1 MSSFFQNFPL
11 VGYNFGTETTP
22 ALFQD
27 ISAYI
32 KIIDDIKDDIAFY
45 STVHIQDYDRPDSFS
60 YKLYGTTEFYWTF
73 YYLNDDLRESGWPLP
88 QQDLLPKAKIDYPHQ
103 TIVTTADISS
113 IFLPGQTALGL
124 GTGNASGIVVKRYL
138 DLGQVVVEGEIAFS
152 STETMTSSGG
162 ASVTTT
168 GFTQE
173 YNAIHH
179 YEIEQESGDTSIKI
193 NIGTSNADYPTA
205 TAITNYEYE
214 QEEQDNKRKIRL
226 LDPSF
231 IDDFIDEF
239 KILMK
244 ESNI

>member
-1 MSSFFQNFPL
+1 MYFSQFPTIPYDSKGTGEFKDVKNIL
-11 VGYNFGTETTP
+11 RRVGIRSKVKTNTMLYDTYDVKNGETP
-22 ALFQD
+22 E
-27 ISAYI
+27 S
-32 KIIDDIKDDIAFY
+32 IAFKLYDDAELHWVIMLINNITDRFHDWPLSEEHFLNFVNEKY
-45 STVHIQDYDRPDSFS
+45 SNPDS
-60 YKLYGTTEFYWTF
+60 
-73 YYLNDDLRESGWPLP
+73 
-88 QQDLLPKAKIDYPHQ
+88 
-103 TIVTTADISS
+103 
-113 IFLPGQTALGL
+113 
-124 GTGNASGIVVKRYL
+124 
-138 DLGQVVVEGEIAFS
+138 
-152 STETMTSSGG
+152 
-162 ASVTTT
+162 
-168 GFTQE
+168 
-173 YNAIHH
+173 IHH

>member
-1 MSSFFQNFPL
+1 MYFSQFPTIPYDAEGNGKFKDVKNL
-11 VGYNFGTETTP
+11 LRRVGIRAKVKANTMLFDTYDVKNGETP
-22 ALFQD
+22 E
-27 ISAYI
+27 S
-32 KIIDDIKDDIAFY
+32 IAF
-45 STVHIQDYDRPDSFS
+45 
-60 YKLYGTTEFYWTF
+60 KLY
-73 YYLNDDLRESGWPLP
+73 DDAELHWVVMLVNNITDRFHDWPLSEA
-88 QQDLLPKAKIDYPHQ
+88 Q
-103 TIVTTADISS
+103 
-113 IFLPGQTALGL
+113 FLNFVNEKYSNP
-124 GTGNASGIVVKRYL
+124 
-138 DLGQVVVEGEIAFS
+138 D
-152 STETMTSSGG
+152 
-162 ASVTTT
+162 
-168 GFTQE
+168 
-173 YNAIHH
+173 AIHH